1 MLMRTKLSLV
11 CLVLL
16 LGACA
21 DDPEPEPGFALFG
34 TKEYGYGC
42 DRWLTGRPPAAAS
55 TFDIP
60 AWGPGKDSVTATV
73 IALGGWTLPA
83 FNSNRVRA
91 VLAVDSIPRLY
102 DLGRVERHGVT
113 ITVGDPTDRRVEIM
127 VMVHDSLT
135 ATDLADATATG
146 ATIEETW
153 YGVHGYMVLAHD
165 SLVPF
170 FQALPRAVAVSAS
183 IGTLCDPF
191 DPARD
196 R

>member
-1 MLMRTKLSLV
+1 MRMKLAMVALLV
-11 CLVLL
+11 V
-16 LGACA
+16 LGACGE
-21 DDPEPEPGFALFG
+21 DPEPEPGFALFG
-34 TKEYGYGC
+34 TKEYEYGC

-60 AWGPGKDSVTATV
+60 AWFEGKDSVTAAV

-102 DLGRVERHGVT
+102 TLGVVERHEVAVT
-113 ITVGDPTDRRVEIM
+113 VADPTDRRVEIM
-127 VMVHDSLT
+127 VMVQDSLT
-135 ATDLADATATG
+135 ATDLAEATATG
-146 ATIEETW
+146 ATIEQAW

-191 DPARD
+191 DAPRN